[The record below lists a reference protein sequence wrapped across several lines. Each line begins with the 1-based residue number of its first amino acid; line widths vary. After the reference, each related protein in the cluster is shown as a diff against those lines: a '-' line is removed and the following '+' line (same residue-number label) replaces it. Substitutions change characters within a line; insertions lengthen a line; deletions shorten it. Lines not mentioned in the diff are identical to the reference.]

1 MTLDTKRYI
10 VGILG
15 FMFLICLIIVAWVE
29 GGKQRLGHRVTPAVA
44 ADSKDCVTCHMVTS
58 PVVVKQWE
66 DSLHAKRGV
75 GCFTCHEALKGDV
88 DGFEHH
94 GRRIATIVSPK
105 DCARCHNK
113 EFHEQQGSRHADAA
127 KFTGSLDNFLGEIVE
142 GGPAATLGCKACHG
156 STVKVLPDGRL
167 DPATWPNGGMGRIN
181 PDGSKGSCAACHYRH
196 DFSLAIARG
205 PETCGKCHM
214 GPDHPQIEIYNESK
228 HGVRFA
234 TFRDQMNLTSKEW
247 IPGKNYHAA
256 PTCATCHMS
265 ATKNQGVTH
274 DVGTRLS
281 WTLRPVIS
289 TRQENYEKK
298 RKDMLDVC
306 NHCHS
311 KQWSENY
318 YKQFDAF
325 VELYNEKFAE
335 PAAEIMKGL
344 KASGKITPIPFDDEL
359 EWIFFELWHHE
370 GRRGRHGAAMMGP
383 DFVQWHGA
391 YEVAKHFYSSF
402 LPKARKLDPELV
414 DRVIEGSPHH
424 AWRNGL
430 SKEEME
436 RQLNFYKERYG
447 Q

>member
-1 MTLDTKRYI
+1 MTLDAKRYL
-10 VGILG
+10 VG
-15 FMFLICLIIVAWVE
+15 FLALLFLAGLLIVAWVE
-29 GGKQRLGHRVTPAVA
+29 GGKQRLGHRITPAVPP
-44 ADSKDCVTCHMVTS
+44 DSRDCVTCHKVTS
-58 PVVVKQWE
+58 PVVVGQWE
-66 DSLHAKRGV
+66 DSRHAQKGV
-75 GCFTCHEALKGDV
+75 GCFTCHEALKDDV

-105 DCARCHNK
+105 DCSRCHNK

-127 KFTGSLDNFLGEIVE
+127 SFIGSLDNFLGEIVE
-142 GGPAATLGCKACHG
+142 GGPAAALGCKQCHG
-156 STVKVLPDGRL
+156 SEIKVMPTGKL

-181 PDGSKGSCAACHYRH
+181 PDKSKGSCAACHYRH
-196 DFSLAIARG
+196 DFSLAIARS

-234 TFRDQMNLTSKEW
+234 TFRNQMNLNAQPW
-247 IPGKNYHAA
+247 VAGKDYWAA

-289 TRQENYEKK
+289 TRLDKWEDK
-298 RKDMLDVC
+298 RKNMLDVC

-311 KQWSENY
+311 EQWAKNY
-318 YKQFDAF
+318 FTQFDSF
-325 VELYNEKFAE
+325 VDLYNDKFAK
-335 PAAEIMKGL
+335 PAKEIMDGL
-344 KASGKITPIPFDDEL
+344 KAANKLTKTPFDETI
-359 EWIFFELWHHE
+359 EWTFYELWHHE

-391 YEVAKHFYSSF
+391 YEVAKHFYNKF
-402 LPKARKLDPELV
+402 LPEAKELDAALV
-414 DRVIEGSPHH
+414 EKVIGSSQHH
-424 AWRNGL
+424 TWLKGL
-430 SKEEME
+430 TKEQVES
-436 RQLNFYKERYG
+436 QIQFYKQRYG